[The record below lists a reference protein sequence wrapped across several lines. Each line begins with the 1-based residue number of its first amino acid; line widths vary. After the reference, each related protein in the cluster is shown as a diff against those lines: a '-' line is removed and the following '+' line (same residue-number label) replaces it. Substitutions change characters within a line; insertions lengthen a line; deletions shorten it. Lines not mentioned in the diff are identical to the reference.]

1 MSFQSF
7 SYFAFL
13 PVVAFLYLKVCPK
26 GWQNGLLLAAS
37 AVFYWFNRPTGA
49 DWPGPWPLVPLAVL
63 AAVCLFVWRMGL
75 ALARKEKKGR
85 LLAAAV
91 IALLAVLAVF
101 KYFNF
106 LLPVLPLAPG
116 VLHALPFPLGISFY
130 TFAAVS
136 YLVDVARGDM
146 EPEESFVNLAA
157 FLCFFGTITAG
168 PICRAKQ
175 LLPQL
180 RAEHR
185 FDASRTVRALQLFA
199 LGLFKKVAVA
209 DVIMMYVQ
217 PIYSDAA
224 GHGGPALLAATVGYT
239 LYLYFDFAGYSE
251 MARASA
257 LLLGLDIP
265 ENFKTPFFAA
275 NFSGFWSRWHI
286 SLSSWLQDYLF
297 TPLVWADASRL
308 PLIGR
313 RVSRLSPVVCVF
325 IVFFVSGFWHGS
337 TLPFVVWGF

>member
-1 MSFQSF
+1 M
-7 SYFAFL
+7 
-13 PVVAFLYLKVCPK
+13 
-26 GWQNGLLLAAS
+26 
-37 AVFYWFNRPTGA
+37 
-49 DWPGPWPLVPLAVL
+49 
-63 AAVCLFVWRMGL
+63 
-75 ALARKEKKGR
+75 
-85 LLAAAV
+85 
-91 IALLAVLAVF
+91 
-101 KYFNF
+101 
-106 LLPVLPLAPG
+106 
-116 VLHALPFPLGISFY
+116 
-130 TFAAVS
+130 
-136 YLVDVARGDM
+136 RG
-146 EPEESFVNLAA
+146 
-157 FLCFFGTITAG
+157 
-168 PICRAKQ
+168 
-175 LLPQL
+175 
-180 RAEHR
+180 
-185 FDASRTVRALQLFA
+185 LQLFA

-224 GHGGPALLAATVGYT
+224 GHGGPALVAATVGYT

-313 RVSRLSPVVCVF
+313 RVSRLPTELCVF
-325 IVFFVSGFWHGS
+325 CVFFASGFWHGS
-337 TLPFVVWGF
+337 TLPFVVWGFLQGAYRAGEELIHQRFGKPKKKAPARVLWAKRAGVFLLWAFGMVFFAAGSNVGGSGLGQAFSVLAGFFRDWSPARFAAESWQAVLDGFYAQNMMAAAWCAFLAFTLALAVWLDWQRAFRFKNKSAELVLQSQKTAVRWALYYALVLAIFGGLLMASGGFGGASFAYGGF

>member
-13 PVVAFLYLKVCPK
+13 PVAAFLYLKVCPARF
-26 GWQNGLLLAAS
+26 QNGLLLAAS
-37 AVFYWFNRPTGA
+37 VLFYWANRPTGA
-49 DWPGPWPLVPLAVL
+49 DWPAAWPLVPLAVL
-63 AAVCLFVWRMGL
+63 AAVCLFVWRAAL
-75 ALARKEKKGR
+75 ALARREKGQRGR

-91 IALLAVLAVF
+91 VALLAVLAVF

-146 EPEESFVNLAA
+146 EPEENFVNLAA

-175 LLPQL
+175 VLPQL

-224 GHGGPALLAATVGYT
+224 GHGGPALVAATVGYT

-257 LLLGLDIP
+257 LLLGLDI
-265 ENFKTPFFAA
+265 
-275 NFSGFWSRWHI
+275 
-286 SLSSWLQDYLF
+286 Q
-297 TPLVWADASRL
+297 
-308 PLIGR
+308 IGR
-313 RVSRLSPVVCVF
+313 AHV
-325 IVFFVSGFWHGS
+325 
-337 TLPFVVWGF
+337 